1 MTESTTTKDVLDFP
15 GAAPKPSSGLNI
27 ITILT
32 IVGSILGLISSVW
45 TFISAKK
52 SYETMK
58 TTMDSGKLDD
68 APGWAKGMMTPEM
81 LEMSRKA
88 MENRMPLLIVGLIG
102 SALCLYG
109 ALEMRKLKK
118 QGYLLWL
125 IGEIIPLIGT
135 MLFLGAASL
144 SGFGLIGIVFPIIF
158 IILYTVYRKEL
169 IY

>member
-1 MTESTTTKDVLDFP
+1 
-15 GAAPKPSSGLNI
+15 
-27 ITILT
+27 
-32 IVGSILGLISSVW
+32 
-45 TFISAKK
+45 
-52 SYETMK
+52 
-58 TTMDSGKLDD
+58 
-68 APGWAKGMMTPEM
+68 
-81 LEMSRKA
+81 MSRKA
-88 MENRMPLLIVGLIG
+88 MENRMPLLIVGLLG

>member
-1 MTESTTTKDVLDFP
+1 MNEFTTTKDVLDFP
-15 GAAPKPSSGLNI
+15 GGTPKPSSGLNI
-27 ITILT
+27 VTILT
-32 IVGSILGLISSVW
+32 IVGSILGLISAVW
-45 TFISAKK
+45 SFISAKK
-52 SYETMK
+52 TYETMK
-58 TTMDSGKLDD
+58 TSMESGKSDD
-68 APGWAKGMMTPEM
+68 ATGWAKDMMTPEM

-88 MENRMPLLIVGLIG
+88 MENRMPLLIVGLLG

-144 SGFGLIGIVFPIIF
+144 SGFGLIGVVFPIIF